1 MPVGTMSGT
10 SEETS
15 MGFKLSRPPGGA
27 AVLVEETSKKGH
39 YAEAACE
46 AGPATPEEPSREAG
60 PVTPEEPSR
69 EAVPVTPEEPS
80 NESMTGSC
88 AQHFESGHEK
98 PTQRRD
104 MRKIKEKSDGQGNL
118 SDRPDVGSWK
128 AVCRIRG
135 SRINKAVRKT
145 GPGLGSGK
153 PGSWIDRIE

>member
-27 AVLVEETSKKGH
+27 AVLVEETSKKGY

-88 AQHFESGHEK
+88 TQHFESGHEK

-104 MRKIKEKSDGQGNL
+104 MRKIKEKTYH
-118 SDRPDVGSWK
+118 
-128 AVCRIRG
+128 A
-135 SRINKAVRKT
+135 
-145 GPGLGSGK
+145 
-153 PGSWIDRIE
+153 